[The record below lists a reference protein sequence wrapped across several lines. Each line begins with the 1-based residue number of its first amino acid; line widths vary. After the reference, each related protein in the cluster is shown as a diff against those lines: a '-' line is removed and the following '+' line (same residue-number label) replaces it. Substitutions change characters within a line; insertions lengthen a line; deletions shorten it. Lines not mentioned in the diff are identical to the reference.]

1 VQLENIATPQ
11 EDQTPELRYAS
22 LHRAVE
28 RGMASDEVLRDLVE
42 ICLQLG
48 HVDEALRVHAS
59 MKPGA
64 AHELVTSRLVRR
76 GLLHPDQHGGAR
88 PLFALSNSDA
98 PEIREHV
105 LDAVQYLCQ
114 GNMPAVALLTML
126 AFPIVVGL
134 GGFLTAG
141 GSVWLFAGLAAI
153 PGLCVLGVVGAMG
166 RRIFLDAVEGSQELP
181 PIPTPAEMI
190 AGAKRYLLDFG
201 MVLGVLVGPSVT
213 ALWFDMPLMSS
224 LPGLALGMFV
234 VPVALIL
241 RQVRGDITSLSPVLL
256 VRAITACRGYPRV
269 AGWYWVAFAP
279 AALAFWSSLGHAVWL
294 QIAIVG
300 PLAVL
305 PTFLTA
311 RFLGT
316 FAELHK
322 ERLQPLVTAVPRQPR
337 PKAPVKVRTAAPQAR
352 GNAGHAAGQA
362 RQHHHTPL
370 PPRHA
375 NPKAAAPR
383 TAARP
388 APGAARPAPTRPAA
402 RPAPAVGAPNLPPR
416 PSSLTRKASVATPAP
431 RPLGQVTPTAVTHT
445 SPPQVPPPR
454 SGPPPAQRM
463 RTASSAARIE
473 GRAPLGKAPA
483 PAQPQAQR
491 APAPAP
497 AARPAARPKPAAP
510 EPPEGPQ
517 FEGPDL
523 SGIPG
528 ARVIPSDQRERT
540 GAAARRP

>member
-28 RGMASDEVLRDLVE
+28 RGMASEEVLRELVE

-64 AHELVTSRLVRR
+64 TRELVTSRLVRR

-201 MVLGVLVGPSVT
+201 MVLGVLVGPSIT
-213 ALWFDMPLMSS
+213 ALWFDMPLLSS

-241 RQVRGDITSLSPVLL
+241 RQIRGDITALSPVLL

-279 AALAFWSSLGHAVWL
+279 AALAFWTSLGHAVWL

-316 FAELHK
+316 FTELHK
-322 ERLQPLVTAVPRQPR
+322 ERLQPLVTAIAKQPR
-337 PKAPVKVRTAAPQAR
+337 PKAPARVRTAAPAAPRAR
-352 GNAGHAAGQA
+352 FVDAGQPQGH
-362 RQHHHTPL
+362 RHTPL
-370 PPRHA
+370 PPRHGK
-375 NPKAAAPR
+375 PKAAAPR

-388 APGAARPAPTRPAA
+388 APATTRPPAA

-416 PSSLTRKASVATPAP
+416 PSSLARKASLSTPAP

-445 SPPQVPPPR
+445 SPPQLPTQR

-463 RTASSAARIE
+463 RTTSPARIE

-483 PAQPQAQR
+483 PAQPQPPR
-491 APAPAP
+491 APAAP

-510 EPPEGPQ
+510 EPPEPPQ
-517 FEGPDL
+517 FEGPDV

-528 ARVIPSDQRERT
+528 ARVIPSDQRERF
-540 GAAARRP
+540 GAASRRP

>member
-28 RGMASDEVLRDLVE
+28 RGMASDDVLRELVE

-64 AHELVTSRLVRR
+64 LRELVTSRLVRR

-126 AFPIVVGL
+126 AFPVVVGL
-134 GGFLTAG
+134 GGFLTSG
-141 GSVWLFAGLAAI
+141 GSLWLFAGLAAI

-190 AGAKRYLLDFG
+190 AGAKRYLVDFG

-224 LPGLALGMFV
+224 LPGLGLGMFV
-234 VPVALIL
+234 VPAALIL
-241 RQVRGDITSLSPVLL
+241 RQIRGDITSLSPVLL
-256 VRAITACRGYPRV
+256 VRAIAACRGYPRV

-279 AALAFWSSLGHAVWL
+279 AALAFWTSLGHAVWL

-322 ERLQPLVTAVPRQPR
+322 EGLQPLVTAVAKQPR
-337 PKAPVKVRTAAPQAR
+337 PKARVKVRTAAPQAR
-352 GNAGHAAGQA
+352 AADGG
-362 RQHHHTPL
+362 RPGQHHHTPL
-370 PPRHA
+370 PPRHGK
-375 NPKAAAPR
+375 PKAQAPR
-383 TAARP
+383 AATRSAP
-388 APGAARPAPTRPAA
+388 ARSAPA

-416 PSSLTRKASVATPAP
+416 PTSLARKASAATPAP

-445 SPPQVPPPR
+445 SPPNVPAQR

-463 RTASSAARIE
+463 RTSSPASPARIE
-473 GRAPLGKAPA
+473 GRAPLGKQPA
-483 PAQPQAQR
+483 PAQPQPPR

-497 AARPAARPKPAAP
+497 AARPAPRPKPAAP
-510 EPPEGPQ
+510 EPPESPQ

-528 ARVIPSDQRERT
+528 ARVIPADERERT
-540 GAAARRP
+540 GAASRRP